1 MLRGI
6 RPGELDRKITIQS
19 YATSNHATTNQPVK
33 TWSDLVTVWA
43 KRMRSR
49 MSNDERYEANQLV
62 AAEVYDFEI
71 RNLSTAIDHKMRIY
85 DTAEERY
92 FYIIGVN
99 KMPRQGKIILT
110 GQYRD
115 NG

>member
-6 RPGELDRKITIQS
+6 RPGELDRRITIQS
-19 YATSNHATTNQPVK
+19 YTEANHATTNQPRK
-33 TWSDLVTVWA
+33 TWSDLVTVHA

-49 MSNDERYEANQLV
+49 MGNDERHEANQQV

-71 RNLSTAIDHKMRIY
+71 RNISTSINHKMRIY
-85 DTAEERY
+85 DIAEERY
-92 FYIIGVN
+92 FYIVGVN
-99 KMPRQGKIILT
+99 KMPRMGKIILT
-110 GQYRD
+110 TQYRD

>member
-19 YATSNHATTNQPVK
+19 YTTSNHATTNQPVK
-33 TWSDLVTVWA
+33 TWSDLVTAWA
-43 KRMRSR
+43 KRTRSR
-49 MSNDERYEANQLV
+49 MSNDERHEANQLV

-71 RNLSTAIDHKMRIY
+71 RNISTQVDHKMRIY
-85 DTAEERY
+85 DTVEERY
-92 FYIIGVN
+92 FYIVGVN
-99 KMPRQGKIILT
+99 KMQREGKIILT